1 MAMMCMFVF
10 VGECEAGWE
19 RVCVYM
25 HVCIRA
31 CILMFQSHIIS
42 NSDATVKT
50 IGTSH
55 TCLKPSPITM
65 CPVRVPH
72 TPASYAHNAFITHKK
87 LAAKSLQWMSPQQKD
102 TIPSWVL
109 LRVHVLGRSC
119 LSLAGSPPTQCN
131 MRLKSLSLCHLCLA
145 GISFYLFA
153 VGVLW
158 FPVQCKNMLP
168 D

>member
-1 MAMMCMFVF
+1 MGPSQELVRLHSNVFWWSECMAMTCMFVF

-19 RVCVYM
+19 RVCVCM
-25 HVCIRA
+25 HVCIHA
-31 CILMFQSHIIS
+31 CVLTFQSHITS

-55 TCLKPSPITM
+55 TCFKPSPITM
-65 CPVRVPH
+65 CPVKVPH
-72 TPASYAHNAFITHKK
+72 TPASYAHNAFITHNK

-109 LRVHVLGRSC
+109 LQVNFLGRSC

-131 MRLKSLSLCHLCLA
+131 MRLKSFILSL
-145 GISFYLFA
+145 SPLF
-153 VGVLW
+153 GW
-158 FPVQCKNMLP
+158 N
-168 D
+168 